1 MKQQTAVEWSIEEL
15 EEKGEL
21 RETFGIVHLIIDTSE
36 YINLKRKAKEMEK
49 QQSLKDI
56 QYALLHLQP
65 KIKKAA
71 ELLMGISDTYDI
83 NDIEIYLDWMLST
96 GEIPDEYPKEVM
108 NREYESIIIYEVEKT
123 MDKPFG

>member
-1 MKQQTAVEWSIEEL
+1 MIQETAVEFLINEISVILGPIETKPMQDL
-15 EEKGEL
+15 L
-21 RETFGIVHLIIDTSE
+21 IVDA
-36 YINLKRKAKEMEK
+36 INKAKEMDK

-56 QYALLHLQP
+56 KYALLHLQP

-108 NREYESIIIYEVEKT
+108 TSEYESIIICEVEKT

>member
-1 MKQQTAVEWSIEEL
+1 MKQQTAVEWLLNWMENNQYFIGNDLLKAIEQ
-15 EEKGEL
+15 
-21 RETFGIVHLIIDTSE
+21 
-36 YINLKRKAKEMEK
+36 AKEMEK

-83 NDIEIYLDWMLST
+83 NDIEIYLDWMLSS

-108 NREYESIIIYEVEKT
+108 NREYESIIIYEVEKN